1 MAQLAATQPVTA
13 LRPHTPP
20 LIAAP
25 MTIRPGEKTRGVF
38 GSWSDASS
46 SGTRSSPPINVPRPD
61 DDDDD
66 EAAAVS
72 QQDSLYEYRRYL
84 FWLRMRRGGI
94 AGNDY
99 EAENGDPPPRRS
111 RSPPLSSS
119 YRRALSKPPDTLFAF
134 DL

>member
-1 MAQLAATQPVTA
+1 MGGDE
-13 LRPHTPP
+13 R
-20 LIAAP
+20 
-25 MTIRPGEKTRGVF
+25 
-38 GSWSDASS
+38 
-46 SGTRSSPPINVPRPD
+46 VP
-61 DDDDD
+61 DD

-84 FWLRMRRGGI
+84 FWLRLRRGGI